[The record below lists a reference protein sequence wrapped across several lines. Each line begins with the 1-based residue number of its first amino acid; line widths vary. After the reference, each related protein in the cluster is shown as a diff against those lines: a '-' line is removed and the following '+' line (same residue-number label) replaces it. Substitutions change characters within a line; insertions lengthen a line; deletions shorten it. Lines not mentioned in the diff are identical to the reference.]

1 MSGRGLDLV
10 ENWIR
15 QNITNADKL
24 DAANSPR
31 TGPEKLALARF
42 IDTRMVFV

>member
-1 MSGRGLDLV
+1 MSGRGLDFF

-24 DAANSPR
+24 DVANAPR

>member
-1 MSGRGLDLV
+1 MGGRDLDFA

-15 QNITNADKL
+15 QNVTNADKL
-24 DAANSPR
+24 DAANAPG
-31 TGPEKLALARF
+31 TGPEKLALMRF